1 MVETSFNMFDLV
13 VIGVIS
19 LSAILSFFRGFIREV
34 LSLGAWV
41 GAAIVTLYAFPHVS
55 EWLQTKVSNETVA
68 NGMAS
73 MGTFFVALISI
84 GMLLRLVGKY
94 VKSGSDVGV
103 LDNLLGI
110 TFGAARG
117 LLVVVI
123 GYFIVGTFVGE
134 DKPEWLVESMTA
146 PHVEKAASYLAEV
159 APEYME
165 DMLPAKKDDDGIDLE
180 KAAEDTRITISD
192 KLRRITDEST
202 DKKDATEKWESLD
215 ELRKRMGADE

>member
-1 MVETSFNMFDLV
+1 MVETSFNMFDLIVIAV
-13 VIGVIS
+13 VG
-19 LSAILSFFRGFIREV
+19 LSALLSFFRGFIREV

-68 NGMAS
+68 NGLAS
-73 MGTFFVALISI
+73 MGTFFVALIGI

-110 TFGAARG
+110 AFGGARG
-117 LLVVVI
+117 VLVVVI
-123 GYFIVGTFVGE
+123 GFFIMHTFIGNE
-134 DKPEWLVESMTA
+134 KPLWLEESVTA
-146 PHVEKAASYLAEV
+146 PHVEKAAEWLSQV

-165 DMLPAKKDDDGIDLE
+165 DMLPAKSDDGIDLDINADE
-180 KAAEDTRITISD
+180 ARE
-192 KLRRITDEST
+192 KLRRLKDEATD
-202 DKKDATEKWESLD
+202 DKDATEKWESLD
-215 ELRKRMGADE
+215 ELRSRMGVD

>member
-1 MVETSFNMFDLV
+1 MVETSFNMFDLIVIAV
-13 VIGVIS
+13 VG
-19 LSAILSFFRGFIREV
+19 LSALLSFFRGFIREV

-73 MGTFFVALISI
+73 MGTFFVALIGI

-117 LLVVVI
+117 ILVVVI
-123 GYFIVGTFVGE
+123 GYFIMGTFIGNTQ
-134 DKPEWLVESMTA
+134 PQWLEESTTA
-146 PHVEKAASYLAEV
+146 PHVEKAAAWLSEV

-165 DMLPAKKDDDGIDLE
+165 GMLPKKNDDGIDLDINADE
-180 KAAEDTRITISD
+180 ARE
-192 KLRRITDEST
+192 KLRRLKDEATDN
-202 DKKDATEKWESLD
+202 KDATEKWESLD
-215 ELRKRMGADE
+215 ELRNRMGVD

>member
-1 MVETSFNMFDLV
+1 MVETSFNMFDLIVIAV
-13 VIGVIS
+13 VG
-19 LSAILSFFRGFIREV
+19 LSALLSFFRGFIREV

-68 NGMAS
+68 NGLAS
-73 MGTFFVALISI
+73 MGTFFVALIGI

-117 LLVVVI
+117 ILVVVI
-123 GYFIVGTFVGE
+123 GYFIMGTFIGNDE
-134 DKPEWLVESMTA
+134 PQWLEESATA
-146 PHVEKAASYLAEV
+146 PHVEKAAAWLSEV
-159 APEYME
+159 APEYMD
-165 DMLPAKKDDDGIDLE
+165 DMLPAKKGDGIDLE
-180 KAAEDTRITISD
+180 KAAEDTRENFNE
-192 KLRRITDEST
+192 KYRRMTDES
-202 DKKDATEKWESLD
+202 DDNKNATEKWESLE
-215 ELRKRMGADE
+215 ELRNRMGVD